1 MSLFPHQTRVSYF
14 SFHRLVRSSVS
25 TLQFQLYTSVFPLSN
40 FSHQLPLSSSSFT
53 PQSFRSPTF
62 LISFHSP
69 AVLYS
74 LIFPFSNFIH
84 QFSTLQL
91 YSFSNPGIC
100 LIRFSD
106 STTLIIQQPT
116 YFSTKYLLW
125 FICKWAQLK
134 SHQSDWLI
142 LKVISKSLIR
152 THFSSLFFR

>member
-74 LIFPFSNFIH
+74 LYSFRFPISFISFPLSSSTPFSILGIVSSDFPIA
-84 QFSTLQL
+84 QL
-91 YSFSNPGIC
+91 WLSNPQHTLVQSIYY
-100 LIRFSD
+100 D
-106 STTLIIQQPT
+106 SYANEP
-116 YFSTKYLLW
+116 S
-125 FICKWAQLK
+125 
-134 SHQSDWLI
+134 
-142 LKVISKSLIR
+142 
-152 THFSSLFFR
+152 